1 MFRRPWIASAIL
13 LTAAFC
19 APALASH
26 RHQDVTVEIVGAH
39 GASFQQFPVERAKDA
54 YRAYVRAEKGAR
66 YRIRV
71 RNQTGE
77 RLGLVIAVDGRNIVS
92 GKRSDLGR
100 NEPKYILGPWQMED
114 YSGWRT
120 SLSEVHEFFFTEWES
135 SYAEAFGDRSAR
147 GVIAVAVFREN
158 LPPPPQALSER
169 ESKLARSAAPVQA
182 PASAGAADEA
192 RREPSEPGTGFGD
205 RREDAAVRVTFEAA
219 RHPSSRLFLKYE
231 WPNSLCRRGL
241 LRCDDDGNRFW
252 DDELAFA
259 PYPPRQ

>member
-13 LTAAFC
+13 LSAAVC
-19 APALASH
+19 APVFASH
-26 RHQDVTVEIVGAH
+26 RHQDVTVEIVGPH

-100 NEPKYILGPWQMED
+100 NEPKYILDPWQMQD

-120 SLSEVHEFFFTEWES
+120 SLSEVHEFYFTEWES

-158 LPPPPQALSER
+158 LPSPTQALSER
-169 ESKLARSAAPVQA
+169 ESKLARSAAP

-192 RREPSEPGTGFGD
+192 RRERSEPGTGFGD
-205 RREDAAVRVTFEAA
+205 RREDAAVRVAFEAA

-241 LRCDDDGNRFW
+241 LQCDDDGNRFW

-259 PYPPRQ
+259 PHPPRQ

>member
-1 MFRRPWIASAIL
+1 MFRQWWI
-13 LTAAFC
+13 
-19 APALASH
+19 APALLLALGAGAPASASH
-26 RHQDVTVEIVGAH
+26 PRQDVTVEIVGPS
-39 GASFQQFPVERAKDA
+39 GECLQQFPVPHASDA
-54 YRAYVRAEKGAR
+54 YRAYLRAEKGAR

-71 RNQTGE
+71 CNQTGE

-100 NEPKYILGPWQMED
+100 NEPKYILGPWERQD
-114 YSGWRT
+114 YAGWRT
-120 SLSEVHEFFFTEWES
+120 SLAEVHEFYFTEWEG

-158 LPPPPQALSER
+158 LPPPQALGER
-169 ESKLARSAAPVQA
+169 ESKLARAAA

-192 RREPSEPGTGFGD
+192 RSEPGTGFGE
-205 RREDAAVRVTFEAA
+205 RREDAAVRVAFDPSP
-219 RHPSSRLFLKYE
+219 HPSSRLFLKYE

-252 DDELAFA
+252 NEGELAFA
-259 PYPPRQ
+259 PYPPRH